1 MKNPSLPDD
10 GQRHEYYLFC
20 RAEKVRRVTGDSL
33 DYFECGECDRRAER
47 RIMLDPEMET
57 ELSYLVRYVI
67 ETHRGE
73 LEDR

>member
-1 MKNPSLPDD
+1 MLRCQMTAGVTSTASSVV
-10 GQRHEYYLFC
+10 Q
-20 RAEKVRRVTGDSL
+20 KVRRVTADGW
-33 DYFECGECDRRAER
+33 DYFECGECGRRAGR

-57 ELSYLVRYVI
+57 ELSYPARYVT